1 MSDADKQKIK
11 SMSPVE
17 LFETF
22 FSEEIKKYIIHCTK
36 LNEYNLT
43 MSELNTFI
51 GIIIMSGYNSRK
63 SQRRYWS
70 TDPHLGCEVIKS
82 AMSRD
87 KFETIKSKL
96 KYSQTADED
105 KNDRAWRKIMD
116 LFRKNIKKFGYFE
129 TALSVGEMMAKFY
142 GRTVLKQY
150 IRGKPIKFGLKF

>member
-11 SMSPVE
+11 NMSPVE

-22 FSEEIKKYIIHCTK
+22 FSEEIKKYIIQCTK
-36 LNEYNLT
+36 FIGYNLT

-51 GIIIMSGYNSRK
+51 DIIIMSGYNSRR
-63 SQRRYWS
+63 SQRHYWS
-70 TDPHLGCEVIKS
+70 TDLHLGYEVIKS

-105 KNDRAWRKIMD
+105 KNDRAWRVRKIMD
-116 LFRKNIKKFGYFE
+116 LFKKTLKNLDI
-129 TALSVGEMMAKFY
+129 
-142 GRTVLKQY
+142 LKLHCPLT
-150 IRGKPIKFGLKF
+150 K